1 MAISLKD
8 NLDRCMVEI
17 DSSLTEM
24 ELVYMNVDDTLVTLC
39 KLVNSLGSGYV
50 ELVRGAKHVQ
60 QVYLTLV
67 TEIRGQFLFLWIV
80 LMMST
85 SRFMVSVYGG

>member
-24 ELVYMNVDDTLVTLC
+24 ELVYMNVDDTLVALC
-39 KLVNSLGSGYV
+39 KLVNSLGAGHV

-67 TEIRGQFLFLWIV
+67 TEVRGICHFAWIV

-85 SRFMVSVYGG
+85 SRLMVSVYRG